1 MYLNETSNEA
11 WNISFPDTA
20 VFTLFIVLVTSCEK
34 LQSEDEFIPL
44 RFAGCLL

>member
-1 MYLNETSNEA
+1 MRLAMKHE
-11 WNISFPDTA
+11 
-20 VFTLFIVLVTSCEK
+20 VFRFLLQPCSLSFIVLVTSCEK